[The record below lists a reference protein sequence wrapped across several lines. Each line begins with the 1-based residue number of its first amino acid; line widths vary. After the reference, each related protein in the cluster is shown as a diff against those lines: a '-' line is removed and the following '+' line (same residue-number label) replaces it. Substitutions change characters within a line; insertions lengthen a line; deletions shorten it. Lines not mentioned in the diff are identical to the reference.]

1 MLAAPTPAARSSR
14 VSFIRGT
21 DPLEDGPDFHHT
33 LTGARYQEMH
43 LPQNVDADSDKNYED
58 AGDGD
63 HCKHPVVQNTNF
75 CNTNVVIW
83 RELKVTAHVT
93 RVVVDVDVGV
103 GGAGLVRLEAGVG
116 DGGEAGGQLTRRR
129 AQRREARAAAALA
142 AAAHRVRDGPAGGA
156 APHHAG
162 LAAL

>member
-1 MLAAPTPAARSSR
+1 MERTES
-14 VSFIRGT
+14 
-21 DPLEDGPDFHHT
+21 
-33 LTGARYQEMH
+33 
-43 LPQNVDADSDKNYED
+43 N
-58 AGDGD
+58 
-63 HCKHPVVQNTNF
+63 
-75 CNTNVVIW
+75 
-83 RELKVTAHVT
+83 TAHVT
-93 RVVVDVDVGV
+93 WVVVDVDVGV
-103 GGAGLVRLEAGVG
+103 GGAGLVCLEAGVG